1 MKTSSY
7 NVHDYGM
14 MEWGDMDKQLLVE
27 IEQLRGKMVEKA
39 MKKKTFVHREVL
51 QLSQLLDELI
61 VREQV
66 LRARALK

>member
-1 MKTSSY
+1 
-7 NVHDYGM
+7 
-14 MEWGDMDKQLLVE
+14 MDKQLLIE

-51 QLSQLLDELI
+51 QLSQMLDELI

-66 LRARALK
+66 LRARAVK